1 MIHEIAPHI
10 FNNQISKRDPRDED
24 ILLYFKGG
32 QVLLKGKD
40 EKLELPKISDIKKLE
55 DINMK
60 TQYIFSI
67 DEVGFFL
74 LIEEKIEEKI
84 EENENLNFYD
94 TQIFRAFMPQYMAFA
109 GITGNQIYRW
119 LENNKYCGRC
129 GSEMKKS
136 ENERAMVCGKCGR
149 IIYPTISPAVTVA
162 ITNGDKIL
170 LARNA
175 QGNFRKFALVAG
187 FVEIGESFE
196 ETVKREVMEEVG
208 LKVKNIRYYKS
219 QPWAFSDTEM
229 IGFFVDLD
237 GDDKVTIQESE
248 IAEARWFSRDE
259 LKDDLSQIS
268 LSFEMIEAFRCNK
281 HI

>member
-10 FNNQISKRDPRDED
+10 FNNQINKREPKDED
-24 ILLYFKGG
+24 ILLHYKDG
-32 QVLLKGKD
+32 QVLLKGKN
-40 EKLELPKISDIKKLE
+40 EELELPKISDIKEVKDLYAKLE
-55 DINMK
+55 
-60 TQYIFSI
+60 YLFSI

-74 LIEEKIEEKI
+74 LREEKI
-84 EENENLNFYD
+84 EENEELNYYN
-94 TQIFRAFMPQYMAFA
+94 TQIFRTFMPQHIAFA
-109 GITGNQIYRW
+109 GITGNQLFRW
-119 LENNKYCGRC
+119 LENHKYCGRC
-129 GSEMKKS
+129 GSKMIKS
-136 ENERAMVCGKCGR
+136 ENERAMVCSECGQ

-175 QGNFRKFALVAG
+175 RGNFTKFALVAG

-229 IGFFVDLD
+229 IGFFVELD
-237 GDDKVTIQESE
+237 GDDHVTIQEDE
-248 IAEARWFSRDE
+248 IAEARWFSREE
-259 LKDDLSQIS
+259 LSDDLPQLS
-268 LSFEMIEAFRCNK
+268 LSFEMIETFRCNK
-281 HI
+281 HR

>member
-1 MIHEIAPHI
+1 MINEIAPHI
-10 FNNQISKRDPRDED
+10 FNNEISKRDIRNED

-32 QVLLKGKD
+32 QVLLKGKG
-40 EKLELPKISDIKKLE
+40 EKLEFPKASDIKELKYV
-55 DINMK
+55 NKK
-60 TQYIFSI
+60 TEYLFSI
-67 DEVGFFL
+67 DEIGFFL
-74 LIEEKIEEKI
+74 LREEKI

-94 TQIFRAFMPQYMAFA
+94 TQIFRTFMPEWMAFA

-129 GSEMKKS
+129 GSEMTKS
-136 ENERAMVCGKCGR
+136 ENERAMVCGECGK
-149 IIYPTISPAVTVA
+149 IVYPTISPAVTVA

-175 QGNFRKFALVAG
+175 QGKFRRFALVAG

-237 GDDKVTIQESE
+237 GDDKVTVQESE

-268 LSFEMIEAFRCNK
+268 LSYEMIETFRLNK

>member
-10 FNNQISKRDPRDED
+10 FNNQMNKREPKDED
-24 ILLYFKGG
+24 ILLHYKDG
-32 QVLLKGKD
+32 QVLLKGKN
-40 EKLELPKISDIKKLE
+40 EELELPKISDIKEVKDLYAKLE
-55 DINMK
+55 
-60 TQYIFSI
+60 YLFSI

-74 LIEEKIEEKI
+74 LREEKI
-84 EENENLNFYD
+84 EENEELNYYN
-94 TQIFRAFMPQYMAFA
+94 TQIFRTFMPQHIAFA
-109 GITGNQIYRW
+109 GITGNQLFRW
-119 LENNKYCGRC
+119 LENHKYCGRC
-129 GSEMKKS
+129 GSKMIKS
-136 ENERAMVCGKCGR
+136 ENERAMVCSECGQ

-175 QGNFRKFALVAG
+175 RGNFTKFALVAG

-229 IGFFVDLD
+229 IGFFVELD
-237 GDDKVTIQESE
+237 GDDHVTIQEDE
-248 IAEARWFSRDE
+248 IAEARWFSREE
-259 LKDDLSQIS
+259 LSDDLPQLS
-268 LSFEMIEAFRCNK
+268 LSFEMIETFRCNK
-281 HI
+281 HR